1 MSMDLKKLWVD
12 MQWAEAGCL
21 SPLAVL
27 QFWPLLRSIK
37 SATSGVGVGVGMF
50 LLGVDALGGV
60 TQAPCL
66 QGV

>member
-12 MQWAEAGCL
+12 MRWAEAGYL
-21 SPLAVL
+21 SPPAVL
-27 QFWPLLRSIK
+27 QFWALLRSIK